1 MSEEKKGDLYVNCF
15 MSQWKFHHLPILV
28 SLWIFLLQSV
38 SHIYFMK
45 VCFSGGGFGK
55 KKKKESLQSEL

>member
-1 MSEEKKGDLYVNCF
+1 MNCL

-28 SLWIFLLQSV
+28 PLWLFLLQSV

-45 VCFSGGGFGK
+45 VCFSGGSFEKTKNKQTK
-55 KKKKESLQSEL
+55 KIGSLHNEL